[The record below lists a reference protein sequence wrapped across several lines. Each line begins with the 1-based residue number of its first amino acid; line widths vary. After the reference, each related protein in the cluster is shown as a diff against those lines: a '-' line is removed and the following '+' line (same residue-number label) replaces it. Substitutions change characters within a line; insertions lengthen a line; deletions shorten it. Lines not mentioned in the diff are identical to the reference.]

1 MLGEISLRK
10 ILLLFLVPMFILS
23 ACGNDEKSNEKEEVS
38 KKDGE
43 NQSIEVDKGLLN
55 VEVTLPASFIDTEEE
70 NHEQMIADAKADGV
84 KDVVVNDDD
93 SFTYKMS
100 KAKHKEMLAEMK
112 KGLLE
117 TIDEIKNSE
126 DYVSIKDV
134 KHNKSFTEFTLMV
147 DQEMFENSFDSFAT
161 MGIGMSA
168 MFYQLF
174 TGASVDDYKV
184 SIDIINEES
193 GAVIDT
199 VVYPDAFEE

>member
-23 ACGNDEKSNEKEEVS
+23 ACGNDGKSNEKEEVS
-38 KKDGE
+38 KNDEE

-84 KDVVVNDDD
+84 KDVVVNDDG

-147 DQEMFENSFDSFAT
+147 DQEMFENSFDGFAT
-161 MGIGMSA
+161 MSIGMSA

-174 TGASVDDYKV
+174 TGASVDDYNV